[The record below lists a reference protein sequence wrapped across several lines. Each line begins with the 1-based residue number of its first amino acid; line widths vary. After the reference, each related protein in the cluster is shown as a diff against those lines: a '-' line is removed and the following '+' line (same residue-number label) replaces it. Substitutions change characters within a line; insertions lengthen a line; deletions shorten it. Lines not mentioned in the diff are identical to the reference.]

1 MIGLILL
8 INVQIIKCYLLTIFR
23 EFGISKSDYFGGCFL
38 LAFDRT
44 PDKCNRFH
52 RHIMESGNIDVNL
65 KTGTA
70 LNETALVIIYG
81 TYSTDLVIDGDTV
94 TKFMF

>member
-1 MIGLILL
+1 
-8 INVQIIKCYLLTIFR
+8 
-23 EFGISKSDYFGGCFL
+23 
-38 LAFDRT
+38 
-44 PDKCNRFH
+44 
-52 RHIMESGNIDVNL
+52 MESGNIDVNL

>member
-1 MIGLILL
+1 MDVILIL
-8 INVQIIKCYLLTIFR
+8 NFR
-23 EFGISKSDYFGGCFL
+23 EFGISKEDYFGGCFL

-44 PDKCNRFH
+44 HDKCNRFH
-52 RHIMESGNIDVNL
+52 RHIMESGNIDTNL

-70 LNETALVIIYG
+70 LSETALVIIYG

-94 TKFMF
+94 IKFMF